1 MSLIR
6 FPVSRRAKAEFYRA
20 LISRCLIFAGAMAIA
35 AGIAGS
41 ADDRGDALLGALM
54 GIAICAA
61 GLAGSWWY
69 ALPASVPKREVF
81 VAAGLAWLVMIA
93 VSALFYALSGAFPWR
108 QIDKAIVESVAGFCT
123 TGFSVIPRPEDL
135 SRTVLFWRAGTQ
147 WFGGLGAIS
156 FALLLIPM
164 FKSRGDGGR
173 VRLNASRFRKPHGE
187 ADFQSFLKLYCAL
200 TAVLAAAYW
209 AAGTGIFDG
218 ITHSATTVSTGGFSN
233 YSTGFFASSSIQW
246 VAIFGMFSAGINGA
260 LLFKSLRG
268 SPGSLWRS
276 LEFKAYAG
284 LVLAASGACLLW
296 ADAAGFGERLRQAL
310 FSVTSAVSTTGFRLA
325 DWGDWNAGLQMLI
338 LLLIATG
345 AMVGSASGGFQIL
358 RATEAAHYLAREVRG
373 YAAPGSRARPRHD
386 FLGEEPLARMQAFQ
400 FLYLAAVG
408 LGAFGLACFGAD
420 AVTSISASV
429 SSLATMGPALGDLS
443 PAADIWSLS
452 RPEQALLAVLM
463 FAGRLFVYPVFV
475 IFGTLITKIRW
486 LRR

>member
-1 MSLIR
+1 M
-6 FPVSRRAKAEFYRA
+6 
-20 LISRCLIFAGAMAIA
+20 IFAGAMMLL
-35 AGIAGS
+35 AGLVGS
-41 ADDRGDALLGALM
+41 TDDGGDALLGILM
-54 GIAICAA
+54 GIAICVA

-69 ALPASVPKREVF
+69 ALPAAVPRREVF
-81 VAAGLAWLVMIA
+81 VAAGLTWLVMIA
-93 VSALFYALSGAFPWR
+93 VSALFYALSGTLRLA
-108 QIDKAIVESVAGFCT
+108 DKAIVESVAGFCT
-123 TGFSVIPRPEDL
+123 TGFSVIARPEDL

-147 WFGGLGAIS
+147 WLGGLGAIS

-164 FKSRGDGGR
+164 FRSGGDDGR
-173 VRLNASRFRKPHGE
+173 VPLNAARFKKPHSE
-187 ADFQSFLKLYCAL
+187 ADFLSFLKIYCAL

-209 AAGTGIFDG
+209 AAGIGIFDG
-218 ITHSATTVSTGGFSN
+218 ITYSGTTVSTGGFSN
-233 YSTGFFASSSIQW
+233 YSAGFFKSSAVQW
-246 VAIFGMFSAGINGA
+246 VAIFGMFLAGVNGA

-276 LEFKAYAG
+276 LEFKVYLV
-284 LVLAASGACLLW
+284 LVLAASGICLIW
-296 ADAAGFGERLRQAL
+296 VDAAGFGERLRQAL
-310 FSVTSAVSTTGFRLA
+310 FSVTSAASTTGFRLS
-325 DWGDWNAGLQMLI
+325 DWGDWGVGLQMLI

-358 RATEAAHYLAREVRG
+358 RATEAAHYLTREVRG
-373 YAAPGSRARPRHD
+373 HASSSSRTQPLHD

-408 LGAFGLACFGAD
+408 LGAFGLACFGTD
-420 AVTSISASV
+420 LVTSISASV

-463 FAGRLFVYPVFV
+463 FVGRLFVYPVFI
-475 IFGTLITKIRW
+475 IFGTIVTKIRW

>member
-1 MSLIR
+1 M
-6 FPVSRRAKAEFYRA
+6 
-20 LISRCLIFAGAMAIA
+20 IFAGAMLLL
-35 AGIAGS
+35 AGIVGS
-41 ADDRGDALLGALM
+41 RDDGGDALLGIFM
-54 GIAICAA
+54 GLVICFV

-69 ALPASVPKREVF
+69 ALPATVPRREAF

-93 VSALFYALSGAFPWR
+93 ISALFYVLSGTFALR
-108 QIDKAIVESVAGFCT
+108 QADKAIVESVAGFCT

-173 VRLNASRFRKPHGE
+173 VALNASRFRKQHGE
-187 ADFQSFLKLYCAL
+187 ADFLSFLKLYCAL

-209 AAGTGIFDG
+209 AAGMGIFDG
-218 ITHSATTVSTGGFSN
+218 ITHSGTTVSTGGFSN
-233 YSTGFFASSSIQW
+233 YSTGFVGNSGVQW
-246 VAIFGMFSAGINGA
+246 VAIFGMFLAGINGA

-276 LEFKAYAG
+276 LEFKTYAG
-284 LVLAASGACLLW
+284 LVLVASGACLTW
-296 ADAAGFGERLRQAL
+296 ADAASFDERLRQAL
-310 FSVTSAVSTTGFRLA
+310 FSVASAVSTTGFRLA

-358 RATEAAHYLAREVRG
+358 RAAEAAHYLAREVRG
-373 YAAPGSRARPRHD
+373 HAAPSSRPRSRHD
-386 FLGEEPLARMQAFQ
+386 FLGDEPLAQMQAFQ

-443 PAADIWSLS
+443 PAVDIWSLS

-463 FAGRLFVYPVFV
+463 FVGRLFVYPVFI
-475 IFGTLITKIRW
+475 IFGTLVTKIRW

>member
-1 MSLIR
+1 MLIR
-6 FPVSRRAKAEFYRA
+6 LPASRRAKVEFYRA
-20 LISRCLIFAGAMAIA
+20 LISRCMIFAGAMMVL
-35 AGIAGS
+35 AGLAGS
-41 ADDRGDALLGALM
+41 ADDGGDALLGLLM
-54 GIAICAA
+54 GIAICIA

-69 ALPASVPKREVF
+69 ALPAAVPKREVF
-81 VAAGLAWLVMIA
+81 VAAGLTWLVMIA
-93 VSALFYALSGAFPWR
+93 VSALFYVLSGTLR

-123 TGFSVIPRPEDL
+123 TGFSVIARPEDL

-147 WFGGLGAIS
+147 WLGGLGAIS

-164 FKSRGDGGR
+164 FKSGGGAGR
-173 VRLNASRFRKPHGE
+173 VSLNAARFQKHRSDD
-187 ADFQSFLKLYCAL
+187 DFMSFLKLYCGL

-209 AAGTGIFDG
+209 AAGMGIFDG
-218 ITHSATTVSTGGFSN
+218 ITHSGTTVSTGGFSN
-233 YSTGFFASSSIQW
+233 YSAGFFGSSAVQW
-246 VAIFGMFSAGINGA
+246 VAIAGMFLAGINGA

-276 LEFKAYAG
+276 LEFKVYAG
-284 LVLAASGACLLW
+284 LVVAASVMCLIW
-296 ADAAGFGERLRQAL
+296 ADVAGFGERLRHAL

-325 DWGDWNAGLQMLI
+325 DWGDWGVGLQMLI

-373 YAAPGSRARPRHD
+373 YAASASRTQSRHD

-408 LGAFGLACFGAD
+408 LGAFGLACFGTD
-420 AVTSISASV
+420 VVTSISASV
-429 SSLATMGPALGDLS
+429 SALATMGPALGDLS
-443 PAADIWSLS
+443 PATDIWSLS
-452 RPEQALLAVLM
+452 RPEQVLLAVLM
-463 FAGRLFVYPVFV
+463 FVGRLFVYPVFI
-475 IFGTLITKIRW
+475 IFGTLMTKIRW